1 MQTAFYFIGCIV
13 LLFGS
18 IYIGFKVLE
27 LMRQWKSKEFKTN
40 LAEFLADL
48 YKLKIKWSDRGEFGY
63 VGSIDNMI
71 KFHGN
76 VEITPKP
83 GGVGL
88 PLTNDA
94 ASTNIQLKNSRKE
107 ELRETMEEW
116 INEF

>member
-1 MQTAFYFIGCIV
+1 MEKAFYFIGCIV

-18 IYIGFKVLE
+18 IFLGFKCFE
-27 LMRQWKSKEFKTN
+27 WIAKYRTSKFKTN
-40 LAEFLADL
+40 LAEFLSDL

-76 VEITPKP
+76 VDVTPKA
-83 GGVGL
+83 GGVGQ

-94 ASTNIQLKNSRKE
+94 LSTEVQLKNRRKE
-107 ELRETMEEW
+107 ELVEMMDDW
-116 INEF
+116 IKDY